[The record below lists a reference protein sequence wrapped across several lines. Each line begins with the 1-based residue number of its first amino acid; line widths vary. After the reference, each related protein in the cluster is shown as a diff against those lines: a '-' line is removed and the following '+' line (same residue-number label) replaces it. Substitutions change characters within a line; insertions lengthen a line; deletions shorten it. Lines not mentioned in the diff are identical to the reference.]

1 MLPQRKDALVPNI
14 PQALIQKYLEQGSEN
29 SFFLKYLQGQIFQMI
44 LIFIHQIF
52 PKHLFFYIIPFGSM
66 LMLLI

>member
-1 MLPQRKDALVPNI
+1 MLPQRKDGLVPNI
-14 PQALIQKYLEQGSEN
+14 PEPLVQKWLEQGYEN
-29 SFFLKYLQGQIFQMI
+29 SFVLKYLQRQIFQTI
-44 LIFIHQIF
+44 LIFIHHIL